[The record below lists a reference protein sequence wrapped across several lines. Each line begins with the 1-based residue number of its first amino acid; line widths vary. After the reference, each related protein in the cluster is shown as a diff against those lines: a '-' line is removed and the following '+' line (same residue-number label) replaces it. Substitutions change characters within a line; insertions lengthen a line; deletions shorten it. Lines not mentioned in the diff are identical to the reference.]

1 MTVPQWI
8 DTLDTPYLLID
19 EAILKR
25 NIAHLKSRVESLGS
39 HLRPHLK
46 TLRTL
51 EAADYLLA
59 DKTRPATVSTLAEAE
74 AYANAGYTDL
84 LYAVGIAPA
93 KLERVDRSEEH
104 TSELQSHS

>member
-25 NIAHLKSRVESLGS
+25 NIAHLKNRVESLGS

-46 TLRTL
+46 TSRQ
-51 EAADYLLA
+51 
-59 DKTRPATVSTLAEAE
+59 RPARPRPRKRKPQPVTA
-74 AYANAGYTDL
+74 
-84 LYAVGIAPA
+84 
-93 KLERVDRSEEH
+93 
-104 TSELQSHS
+104 

>member
-25 NIAHLKSRVESLGS
+25 NIAHLKNRVESLGS

-59 DKTRPATVSTLAEAE
+59 DKTASH
-74 AYANAGYTDL
+74 
-84 LYAVGIAPA
+84 GINTG
-93 KLERVDRSEEH
+93 RS
-104 TSELQSHS
+104 